1 MKNQEVKGTLA
12 KLLAT
17 ENLNVEHRS
26 VSTAYFDVERRVLC
40 LPIWKDM
47 SETVYDLLVG
57 HEVGHALYTP
67 TDYLEASEGVPQD
80 ILNVL
85 EDVRIEKLM
94 KRTYPG
100 LTKSFFKGY
109 REMDENNF
117 FELQGKDLAKMAFID
132 RVNVH
137 YKVGLVGST
146 TSVSFSEAE
155 TILMEKAKTTETFE
169 DVVALCH
176 EYVEHIDKNKME
188 QPPTSDLPAGSS
200 SQNDRGEQQ
209 VGPMSESQNETQVSE
224 EEKEEEV
231 PTSESFEQGSEGSD
245 SGDEYTS
252 ETYRN
257 MEERAKELIDENARD
272 FEYVDLPSIDLDNY
286 IVSYKDIADCFD
298 RWAEK
303 VEEHKMFGERIEHQ
317 RNRYTKYK
325 RSSIKTVNYLAKE
338 FECKK
343 AADQY
348 ARANTSR
355 TGVLDTSK
363 LHTYKFNED
372 IFKKVTTIP
381 DGKNHGLIF
390 FLDWSGSMSNT
401 LNGTMRQLFDL
412 VWFCKKVSIPFR
424 VYAFSNFHGNDQ
436 YFPKQEESRQTGKLA
451 IDNSFR
457 LLEFLSSKM
466 NAKTLD
472 KQMRDLYMLSMG
484 DFGPHQLSL
493 SGTPLVETIVC
504 TREVLAKFRNEEKV
518 QKANVVYL
526 TDGEAAYPHYYK
538 HIKYLDGIYDQP
550 MNNNSLNY
558 VIRDPKTK
566 YSKVMNFWGS
576 VTNQF
581 IDYVQHLVDCNIVG
595 FRLCTKSEISKEARH
610 ADLPVE
616 PLEKEWRKN
625 KCVAIKSVGFN
636 ELYLMQIND
645 SNQEARTRYYWDPKQ
660 SLQSDSII
668 VNKDASNAQLTKA
681 FKKHMNEKMIN
692 KMILSKFAGQIA

>member
-1 MKNQEVKGTLA
+1 MNNQEVKGTLA

-67 TDYLEASEGVPQD
+67 TDYIEASEGVPQD

-100 LTKSFFKGY
+100 LSKSFFMGY
-109 REMDENNF
+109 RELDSNNF
-117 FELQGKDLAKMAFID
+117 FELQGKDLSKMALID

-137 YKVGLVGST
+137 YKIGLVGST
-146 TSVSFSEAE
+146 TSVSFNEAE
-155 TILMEKAKTTETFE
+155 TILMEKAKTTESFE

-176 EYVEHIDKNKME
+176 EYVEYIDNNKVE
-188 QPPTSDLPAGSS
+188 QPSTQDLPTGNSS
-200 SQNDRGEQQ
+200 TNDRGEQQ
-209 VGPMSESQNETQVSE
+209 VGPVSESQNETQPSETENSE
-224 EEKEEEV
+224 EA
-231 PTSESFEQGSEGSD
+231 PTSESFDQGSEGSHA
-245 SGDEYTS
+245 GDEYKS
-252 ETYRN
+252 ETYRTLQ
-257 MEERAKELIDENARD
+257 ERAKELVDQNARD
-272 FEYVDLPSIDLDNY
+272 YEYVDLPTIDLKKYLVNY
-286 IVSYKDIADCFD
+286 KEIEECFD
-298 RWAEK
+298 NWYAK
-303 VEEHKMFGERIEHQ
+303 VGEHKQFEDRIHAQQERYI
-317 RNRYTKYK
+317 KYK

-424 VYAFSNFHGNDQ
+424 VYAFSNFHGNDA
-436 YFPKQEESRQTGKLA
+436 YFPKEENDRRNGTLA

-466 NAKTLD
+466 NARTLD
-472 KQMRDLYMLSMG
+472 KQMRDLYMFSMG
-484 DFGPHQLSL
+484 DFGPNQLSL

-526 TDGEAAYPHYYK
+526 TDGEAAYPHYNK
-538 HIKYLDGIYDQP
+538 HIKYLDGVYDQP
-550 MNNNSLNY
+550 MNNLSLNY

-581 IDYVQHLVDCNIVG
+581 IDYIQHLVDCNIVG
-595 FRLCTKSEISKEARH
+595 FRLCTKGEITKEARL
-610 ADLPVE
+610 ADLPIE

-625 KCVAIKSVGFN
+625 KCVAIKSVGFD
-636 ELYLMQIND
+636 ELYLMQINEN
-645 SNQEARTRYYWDPKQ
+645 NQEQRVRYYWDPKAP
-660 SLQSDSII
+660 LTSDSII

-681 FKKHMNEKMIN
+681 FKKHMNDKMVN
-692 KMILSKFAGQIA
+692 KIILSKFAGQIA